1 MSPDTPRMRSA
12 QIGTMGIA
20 ASRIGVSRIGVS
32 LTFALVAAQGLHA
45 QGVRPLPPAP
55 VPPVS
60 QPSATPAPADS
71 ATKAALPTGPQVG
84 PPIRKIETA
93 AALSAEPLGAIS
105 GVRQLS
111 DGRVLL
117 NDGTRRR
124 LLLLDSALN
133 TVGVVLDSLTDV
145 ENAYG
150 TRAGTLLPYVGDS
163 TLFVDAATYAMLV
176 VDPSGRIARVRSVP
190 RAQDVSYIT
199 NPNSYG
205 VPGFDAKGR
214 LVYRIPARP
223 APPSAPP
230 PPNIPYIPQQ
240 PDSAFVVAV
249 HLDTRKVDTLGALRT
264 PKVTMI
270 IRQSAEDGYSV
281 SSTSSPLPLV
291 DDWAVMPDGTI
302 AFVRGRDYRVEF
314 LNPDGT
320 MTSSEKLPFPWVR
333 LTEDDKN
340 RFTDSLKALRTKAS
354 QNDFALQMI
363 AWSNGLNKPY
373 PANFTPPPGVTL
385 PPGLPRDWILPKGMA
400 FPSNY
405 VYACAPGTTPT
416 SAAGAAPP
424 SAVAAAAAASA
435 AAAGAAPPVAA
446 ASAGAPSCANNP
458 YEGWYGS
465 GYTPPAPTYRAP
477 TIFPANELPDYRPPL
492 PINAVRADAD
502 GNLWIRTVPMK
513 PVPGGA
519 VFDIVNRQGGLV
531 DRIQLP
537 VGYNLIGFG
546 AGRVVYLTMRDAKG
560 LHLAKVRL
568 K

>member
-1 MSPDTPRMRSA
+1 MKAKGM
-12 QIGTMGIA
+12 
-20 ASRIGVSRIGVS
+20 
-32 LTFALVAAQGLHA
+32 FAPLVAAAASMALASVALPGVALSQGA
-45 QGVRPLPPAP
+45 PTPPPATP
-55 VPPVS
+55 GS
-60 QPSATPAPADS
+60 AAPSAPA
-71 ATKAALPTGPQVG
+71 GPEIG
-84 PPIRKIETA
+84 PSIRKIETA
-93 AALSAEPLGAIS
+93 AALSTESLGSIS

-133 TVGVVLDSLTDV
+133 TVGIVLDSLTDV

-150 TRAGTLLPYVGDS
+150 TRAGMLIPYLGDS

-176 VDPSGRIARVRSVP
+176 LDPQGKIARVRSVP
-190 RAQDVSYIT
+190 RAQDIGYLT
-199 NPNSYG
+199 NVNSYG
-205 VPGFDAKGR
+205 LPGFDAKGR
-214 LVYRIPARP
+214 LVHRIPARP

-230 PPNIPYIPQQ
+230 PPNVPYIPQQ

-281 SSTSSPLPLV
+281 NSTSSPLPLV
-291 DDWAVMPDGTI
+291 DDWAVLPDGTV
-302 AFVRGRDYRVEF
+302 AFVRGRDYRVEW
-314 LNPDGT
+314 LNSDGT
-320 MTSSEKLPFPWVR
+320 MSSSAKLPFPWTR

-340 RFTDSLKALRTKAS
+340 RFMDSLKTVRTKAA
-354 QNDFALQMI
+354 QNDFTLQMI

-373 PANFTPPPGVTL
+373 PANFVVPAGVTL
-385 PPGLPRDWILPKGMA
+385 PQGLPRDWILPKGMS
-400 FPSNY
+400 FPANY
-405 VYACAPGTTPT
+405 VYACPPGTTPGGGFGPG
-416 SAAGAAPP
+416 SPP

-435 AAAGAAPPVAA
+435 TAAGVAPPVGGAA
-446 ASAGAPSCANNP
+446 APSAPPCAGNP

-465 GYTPPAPTYRAP
+465 GYTPPAPSYRVP
-477 TIFPANELPDYRPPL
+477 TMFPANELPDYRPPL

-502 GNLWIRTVPMK
+502 GNLWVRTVQMK

-519 VFDIVNRQGGLV
+519 VFDIVSRQGELV

-546 AGRVVYLTMRDAKG
+546 KGKVVYLTMRDAKG
-560 LHLAKVRL
+560 LHLAKIRL